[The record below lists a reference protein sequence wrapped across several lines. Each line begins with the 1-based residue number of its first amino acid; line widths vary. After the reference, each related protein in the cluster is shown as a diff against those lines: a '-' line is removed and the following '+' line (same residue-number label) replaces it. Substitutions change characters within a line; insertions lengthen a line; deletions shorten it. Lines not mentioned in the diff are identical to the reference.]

1 MVRSAGCRPRQNFSG
16 QKAPL
21 SGEAWVHGGTHSAL
35 VHPATRRSH
44 KEPPDEFAQGF
55 AESAKASPQLRL
67 FEMSELHMTG
77 YSALRERAA
86 WIDLSGRGKI
96 RLTGEDRGRLLHA
109 MTTQH
114 IQQMR
119 PGEGA
124 YAFFLN
130 AQGRI
135 LGDVNVFC
143 FADHFL
149 LDTEP
154 ETRAKL
160 YEHLDRYIIADD
172 VTIEDATDQLATV
185 AVEGPEAAAAL
196 EALGATLPTD
206 DYATSAWGDITV
218 ARVSSTGVGGFFLF
232 VPTAAKADFLQRL
245 AAVPQTSNDDARVVR
260 IEHGRPRYGE
270 EITERYLVQ
279 ETGQMHGI
287 HFTKG
292 CYLGQEIV
300 ERVRSRAQIHRVL
313 RRLEI
318 VPLDSRQPVSKA
330 LAPPEPG
337 TKLKSGDAEAAEI
350 ASAVY
355 SPALGKIVALA
366 YVRTPFAGPGTEI
379 LTGEYK
385 IEVRA

>member
-1 MVRSAGCRPRQNFSG
+1 MEPGPGGVSPP
-16 QKAPL
+16 KP
-21 SGEAWVHGGTHSAL
+21 GEAA
-35 VHPATRRSH
+35 R
-44 KEPPDEFAQGF
+44 
-55 AESAKASPQLRL
+55 QLCF
-67 FEMSELHMTG
+67 FEMSELKMTG
-77 YSALRERAA
+77 YSALREHAA

-96 RLTGEDRGRLLHA
+96 RVTGDDRARLLHA

-119 PGEGA
+119 PGDGA

-135 LGDVNVFC
+135 LCDANIFC

-172 VTIEDATDQLATV
+172 VTIEDATEKLATI
-185 AVEGPEAAAAL
+185 AVEGPEAGAAL
-196 EALGATLPTD
+196 EALGATLPSN
-206 DYATSAWGDITV
+206 DYATAGWGEVTCRDVTV
-218 ARVSSTGVGGFFLF
+218 ARVSSTGAGGFFLF
-232 VPTAAKADFLQRL
+232 VPAAAKEDFLQRL
-245 AAVPQTSNDDARVVR
+245 AALPQASAADARIVR

-270 EITERYLVQ
+270 EITERFLVQ
-279 ETGQMHGI
+279 ETGQLQGV

-300 ERVRSRAQIHRVL
+300 ERVRSRAQIHRIL

-318 VPLDSRQPVSKA
+318 ERSDSGPV
-330 LAPPEPG
+330 LAPPELG

-350 ASAVY
+350 VSAVY
-355 SPALGKIVALA
+355 SPAFDKIVALA
-366 YVRTPFAGPGTEI
+366 YVRTPFAEPGTEI
-379 LTGEYK
+379 VTAQFTAT
-385 IEVRA
+385 VRS